1 MDIFVGSLSF
11 KLKESELREAFEK
24 YGKVSSAKIIIDK
37 ITRQS
42 KGFGFVEMPD
52 ETEARTAINALNG
65 ADMYGRPL
73 VVNES
78 QKREPRGDGG
88 SAPRPDTRNR
98 DGFSRPRPAGN
109 EGPGNRTPYTQDRNT
124 GRDYTRQEPSLDDD
138 DQDDDD
144 APSAP
149 ARPAE
154 RNFGD
159 RGFSG
164 GGGGGGFRQPD
175 KQRDKGHHDRGHDH
189 NRHQGGR
196 PKMEDRYSKKGGG
209 GSKDYGRRFGNSDDD
224 WD

>member
-52 ETEARTAINALNG
+52 EVEARAAINALNG

-78 QKREPRGDGG
+78 QKREPRSDSG
-88 SAPRPDTRNR
+88 ATRPDTRNR
-98 DGFSRPRPAGN
+98 EGFNRPRPAGN
-109 EGPGNRTPYTQDRNT
+109 DAPGSRTPYTADRNT
-124 GRDYTRQEPSLDDD
+124 GRDYVRTEPVDDD
-138 DQDDDD
+138 DDEDT
-144 APSAP
+144 PSAP
-149 ARPAE
+149 PKPVE
-154 RNFGD
+154 RS
-159 RGFSG
+159 FSG
-164 GGGGGGFRQPD
+164 GGAGANFRQPD
-175 KQRDKGHHDRGHDH
+175 KPRDKGHHDRGHDH

-196 PKMEDRYSKKGGG
+196 PKMDDRYTSKKGGG
-209 GSKDYGRRFGNSDDD
+209 GSKDYGRRFGSSNDD

>member
-42 KGFGFVEMPD
+42 KGFGFIEMPD
-52 ETEARTAINALNG
+52 EVEARAAINALNG

-78 QKREPRGDGG
+78 QKREPRGDSG
-88 SAPRPDTRNR
+88 APRPDTRSR
-98 DGFSRPRPAGN
+98 EGFNRPRPAGN
-109 EGPGNRTPYTQDRNT
+109 DAPGSSRTPYSSDRSI
-124 GRDYTRQEPSLDDD
+124 GRDSARPLSLDDD

-144 APSAP
+144 APSTP
-149 ARPAE
+149 TRPAE
-154 RNFGD
+154 RSFGD
-159 RGFSG
+159 RSFSSG
-164 GGGGGGFRQPD
+164 AGPNFRQPD
-175 KQRDKGHHDRGHDH
+175 KPRDKGHHDRGHDH
-189 NRHQGGR
+189 NRHQGGGR
-196 PKMEDRYSKKGGG
+196 PKTEDRYSTKKGGG
-209 GSKDYGRRFGNSDDD
+209 GSKDYGRRFGSSDDD

>member
-52 ETEARTAINALNG
+52 EVEARAAINALNG

-78 QKREPRGDGG
+78 QKREPRGDSG
-88 SAPRPDTRNR
+88 APRPDTRNR
-98 DGFSRPRPAGN
+98 EGFNRPRPTGN
-109 EGPGNRTPYTQDRNT
+109 DAPGSRTPYTADRNT
-124 GRDYTRQEPSLDDD
+124 GRDYVRTEPLDDD

-144 APSAP
+144 TPSIP
-149 ARPAE
+149 VKPVE
-154 RNFGD
+154 RT
-159 RGFSG
+159 FSG
-164 GGGGGGFRQPD
+164 GGAANFRQPD

-196 PKMEDRYSKKGGG
+196 PKMDDRYTSKKGGG
-209 GSKDYGRRFGNSDDD
+209 GSKDYGRRYGNNDD